1 MLEAEVYL
9 ELTPQTL
16 VTVLEAL
23 VQQVPDVRRDLS
35 ALDRYYSLTMSA
47 YSTQT
52 RFGQSASMQRR
63 GCTMPWEMTTR
74 HSGHEV
80 LVVGCTDGCTGTYDT
95 PDKSTP
101 V

>member
-16 VTVLEAL
+16 VTVLETL

-35 ALDRYYSLTMSA
+35 AP
-47 YSTQT
+47 
-52 RFGQSASMQRR
+52 MQRR
-63 GCTMPWEMTTR
+63 GCTMPWEMTPR